1 MFQYNPKEYERI
13 TDPEYEIEYTVNNEE
28 IKGSSITMK
37 EFIRY
42 AFKESNKDFPF
53 EDFLNEY
60 EFLYDDIR
68 EQVLLIIRGARI
80 RVRKYFY
87 LPPIYIAFPMRSGL
101 SLSWEPQM
109 SRYLQKMAPHGFL
122 QEESEED
129 AYKLSENPFSALYHP
144 HIDSSASACYGNW
157 GEILSLSEGAYQT
170 IESLRGFV
178 NDYNGRSTF
187 FNIDP
192 YMFDRKPNTNHWM
205 FPHKIHSFI
214 TPGYPSVWQHWS
226 AKLQG
231 VFGNEWLMDMCAH
244 FNLNYQVFQWVS
256 NWFTYSDSTQG
267 SIIYYY
273 QAFDEYVKA
282 GNIKDVEY
290 YNYPGDHADEEG
302 NAIIYGEDDWDKH
315 MAKYQKYDTIKQS
328 YSPSNLSNHI
338 GNWLQQK
345 IGYDFTMGDITHI
358 RQGLKSWVTINLK
371 ENVNYKEEY
380 YKYTNRAP
388 LGFRILSLL
397 QTMGTR
403 ISSTDGPNYNGSDG
417 SALVFLLAS
426 NSNID
431 QIMETVL
438 DFEDKGRTTLP
449 SEQYMS
455 AYKEAREASGHKYPE
470 LEERGILTSNM
481 SFERDSFYHRS
492 NKFEFRTRM
501 PQHYLFGRMMS
512 KVNQAFK
519 ALVTTSCHCPVN
531 MQQTFFNTIYDL
543 TPDELS
549 THSFKDK
556 FNSIE
561 VNEETRWFDMM
572 KHMFLKYRI
581 DEMAGD
587 TSWFWS
593 TLEEMGIKD
602 EGERTNL
609 KICFS
614 GQIYNL
620 NESDREYYQELAVE
634 YWYKF
639 FPQFPNSIQEIRD
652 MRLVLDKEIITQ
664 AVLKFKRDI
673 AKSKKEYEDVLKN
686 TLPSV
691 EQGELFSQEIPVN

>member
-1 MFQYNPKEYERI
+1 MFQYNPKEYKRI
-13 TDPEYEIEYTVNNEE
+13 TDPEYEINFTVNNSKDV
-28 IKGSSITMK
+28 IKMRG
-37 EFIRY
+37 FIIM
-42 AFKESNKDFPF
+42 AFKESNEDFPF

-122 QEESEED
+122 LGESEED

-157 GEILSLSEGAYQT
+157 GEILSTSSGAYQT
-170 IESLRGFV
+170 VEALRGFV

-192 YMFDRKPNTNHWM
+192 YMFDRKPNPNHWM
-205 FPHKIHSFI
+205 FPHRVHSFT

-226 AKLQG
+226 ATLQG
-231 VFGNEWLMDMCAH
+231 VYGNEWLMDMCAD

-256 NWFTYSDSTQG
+256 EWLTYSDSTGG

-290 YNYPGDHADEEG
+290 YAYPGDHKDEEG
-302 NAIIYGEDDWDKH
+302 NAIIYEQEEWDEH
-315 MAKYQKYDTIKQS
+315 MIKYQEYDTIKQS
-328 YSPSNLSNHI
+328 YTPANLSNHI

-345 IGYDFTMGDITHI
+345 IGYDFTMGDVACI
-358 RQGLKSWVTINLK
+358 RQGLKSWVTINIK
-371 ENVNYKEEY
+371 DNVNYKEEY
-380 YKYTNRAP
+380 HKYASRDP
-388 LGFRILSLL
+388 QGFRILSML

-417 SALVFLLAS
+417 SALIFLLAS

-431 QIMETVL
+431 QIMETL
-438 DFEDKGRTTLP
+438 FDFEDKGRASLP
-449 SEQYMS
+449 SDQYMS
-455 AYKEAREASGHKYPE
+455 AYRESRDASAHKYSE
-470 LEERGILTSNM
+470 LEERGILTANM
-481 SFERDSFYHRS
+481 SFERGSFYHRS
-492 NKFEFRTRM
+492 SQFSFRARM

-519 ALVTTSCHCPVN
+519 ALVTTSCHCPVT

-549 THSFKDK
+549 THSFEDK
-556 FNSIE
+556 FSSIE

-572 KHMFLKYRI
+572 KHMFLKYRV

-593 TLEEMGIKD
+593 TLEEMGID
-602 EGERTNL
+602 EEERRDLT
-609 KICFS
+609 ICFS
-614 GQIYNL
+614 GEIYNL
-620 NESDREYYQELAVE
+620 NESDREYYQELAVK

-639 FPQFPNSIQEIRD
+639 FPKFPNSIQEIRD